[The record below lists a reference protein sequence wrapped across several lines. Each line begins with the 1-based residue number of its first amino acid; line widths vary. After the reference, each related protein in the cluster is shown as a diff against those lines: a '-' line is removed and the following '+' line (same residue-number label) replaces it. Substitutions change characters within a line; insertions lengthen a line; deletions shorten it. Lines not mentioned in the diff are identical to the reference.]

1 MKLLLLLIIA
11 LLGTSCVSIQQMP
24 DDSLFP
30 DKGTEWQDGF
40 KAGMMEGLLLSVTI
54 AW

>member
-1 MKLLLLLIIA
+1 MKLLLPLIIA

-30 DKGTEWQDGF
+30 DTGTEWQDGF
-40 KAGMMEGLLLSVTI
+40 KAGLMEGLLLSVTLP
-54 AW
+54 W

>member
-1 MKLLLLLIIA
+1 MKPLLLILA
-11 LLGTSCVSIQQMP
+11 LGSCSCVSVQQMP

-30 DKGTEWQDGF
+30 DKSTDWHNGF

-54 AW
+54 PW